1 MEFPVHELNLWAEV
15 YKTEYYDAHPE
26 EREEMQSQES
36 DIMTSKVLALIGGD
50 ALSVSLGVLFHLV
63 QLLVVLGRIQID
75 HV

>member
-1 MEFPVHELNLWAEV
+1 LHLPISVVMEFPVHELNLWAEV

-50 ALSVSLGVLFHLV
+50 VQRGDAKC
-63 QLLVVLGRIQID
+63 QLLTTS
-75 HV
+75 